1 LLRHRA
7 TTHTLAPHSPPTH
20 THTIPH
26 HSPHIT
32 RSYAA
37 KAISATL
44 FHGDWGQF
52 ADYPIYLYFLIGG
65 VAVSGQVR
73 YLNKGLQFFDAMSV
87 VPVFEAA
94 IILSNSVAGIVYYRD
109 LRDQSTGKKL
119 AFAAGALMS
128 IAGVNILLLKARH
141 VGAGGAH
148 GGGEGKE
155 GGGVG
160 AEGAPAGAGDEDEYD
175 DDGSSPV
182 AQPHERWSARLVSDE
197 QIPIPL
203 VGVSTSLVEE
213 IIQIVQG
220 ESGLAPGGSSSSSAR
235 GRGASSGAGGGA
247 ISMVRVRGGSSGG
260 FGAGAGGGTGASR
273 PQSRNADG
281 GGGPGAGSA
290 QAAFSPAKGGKA
302 VPDSM
307 SPLLGPK

>member
-1 LLRHRA
+1 M
-7 TTHTLAPHSPPTH
+7 
-20 THTIPH
+20 
-26 HSPHIT
+26 
-32 RSYAA
+32 
-37 KAISATL
+37 
-44 FHGDWGQF
+44 
-52 ADYPIYLYFLIGG
+52 
-65 VAVSGQVR
+65 SGQVR

-141 VGAGGAH
+141 VGTPPH
-148 GGGEGKE
+148 GGEGKE
-155 GGGVG
+155 G
-160 AEGAPAGAGDEDEYD
+160 AGDEGVPQGIGADED
-175 DDGSSPV
+175 DDAASPV

-220 ESGLAPGGSSSSSAR
+220 ESGLAPASSSSSGAR

-260 FGAGAGGGTGASR
+260 FGASGSGAPR

-281 GGGPGAGSA
+281 GGGTGAAAAAA
-290 QAAFSPAKGGKA
+290 QAAFSPAKGKA